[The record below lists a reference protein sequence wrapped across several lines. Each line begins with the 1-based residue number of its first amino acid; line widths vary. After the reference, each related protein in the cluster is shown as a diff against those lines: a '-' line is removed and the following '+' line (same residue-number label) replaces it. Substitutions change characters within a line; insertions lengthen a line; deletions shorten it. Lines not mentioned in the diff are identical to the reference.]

1 MALKADPMDDERFDG
16 MYLQVAQTIGGI
28 DPLLDSFFGF
38 LRRKTDFFAGAAD
51 PAKARETVLAA
62 FEKNKE
68 RSDEELKEKAA
79 KEKKRKADEEKRR
92 ARLAEEKAKV
102 QKQEESRIEEL
113 TPEEAAALKAGGAAA
128 SSAPA
133 PAPAADA
140 AKASG
145 EGGEGEG
152 EEEKGAQ
159 PINNGGICPNY
170 TWTQNLQD
178 LQVLVSVPA
187 GTKAKMLTVEI
198 LKKKLKVGVKG
209 QEAIVDGE
217 LHAGVKMEECFWSV
231 EDNPK
236 AGDRLVS
243 ITLQKINQMEWWK
256 CVLVGDPEINTQKAR
271 AQFFGAQFLRRAIL
285 RRAIRRA
292 FADARALSASLSGR
306 ARELEA
312 LRPRRRDAHD
322 RREDDVRPAP
332 EGGGAPDRRR
342 AGEAGH
348 AQEVYGAAPRDG
360 LLEGEDQLRR
370 SVRSC
375 ELY

>member
-128 SSAPA
+128 SSAPGA
-133 PAPAADA
+133 GGGRGE
-140 AKASG
+140 ASG

-271 AQFFGAQFLRRAIL
+271 ARLFGAQFFGAQFAGAQFGAHSLT
-285 RRAIRRA
+285 
-292 FADARALSASLSGR
+292 RALS
-306 ARELEA
+306 
-312 LRPRRRDAHD
+312 
-322 RREDDVRPAP
+322 
-332 EGGGAPDRRR
+332 
-342 AGEAGH
+342 
-348 AQEVYGAAPRDG
+348 
-360 LLEGEDQLRR
+360 LRR
-370 SVRSC
+370 SQVEPENSKLSDLDGETRTTVEKMMFDQRQKAAGLPTADEQGKQDMLKKFMEQHPEMDFSKAKIS
-375 ELY
+375 

>member
-128 SSAPA
+128 S
-133 PAPAADA
+133 
-140 AKASG
+140 G

-256 CVLVGDPEINTQKAR
+256 CVLVGDPEINTQKVEPENSK
-271 AQFFGAQFLRRAIL
+271 
-285 RRAIRRA
+285 
-292 FADARALSASLSGR
+292 LSDLDGETRTTVEKMMFDQRQKAAGLPTSEEQGKQDMLKKFM
-306 ARELEA
+306 EQ
-312 LRPRRRDAHD
+312 H
-322 RREDDVRPAP
+322 P
-332 EGGGAPDRRR
+332 EMHFSKAKI
-342 AGEAGH
+342 
-348 AQEVYGAAPRDG
+348 
-360 LLEGEDQLRR
+360 
-370 SVRSC
+370 S
-375 ELY
+375 

>member
-92 ARLAEEKAKV
+92 APPRRGEGEV

-170 TWTQNLQD
+170 TWTQNPQD

-187 GTKAKMLTVEI
+187 GTKAKMLRRDP
-198 LKKKLKVGVKG
+198 
-209 QEAIVDGE
+209 QEEAEGRREGAGGDRRRRAPRRRQDGRVLLE
-217 LHAGVKMEECFWSV
+217 V

-243 ITLQKINQMEWWK
+243 ITLQKINQMRWK
-256 CVLVGDPEINTQKAR
+256 ALVGDPEINTQKAR
-271 AQFFGAQFLRRAIL
+271 AQFFGAQFFGAQFLRRAIW
-285 RRAIRRA
+285 RAIR
-292 FADARALSASLSGR
+292 
-306 ARELEA
+306 
-312 LRPRRRDAHD
+312 
-322 RREDDVRPAP
+322 
-332 EGGGAPDRRR
+332 
-342 AGEAGH
+342 
-348 AQEVYGAAPRDG
+348 
-360 LLEGEDQLRR
+360 
-370 SVRSC
+370 
-375 ELY
+375 